1 MRFLARSL
9 AWIAIL
15 GPPLFLVAA
24 VQHGALTH
32 PFSDYCKLI
41 PLVEK
46 LQDGTLSFADLLAPL
61 NQNRPAT
68 WRALLLANARL
79 TGWDIRSEYVYL
91 LAALIGAFLVQVQLL
106 RRSCAACPRDRRLL
120 LVAVLSIVSFSPA
133 AHNNHWWSMLIQF
146 DLGHLFIVT
155 AFALVSWRGDAW
167 RAHALAA
174 LACWLAAY
182 TVTTG
187 LVAFVSC
194 AIVAQLFSSSPR
206 RPTRLTL
213 FWIANIVLVV
223 ALYVPGLP
231 EVEHGLPSLERWA
244 AFVLV
249 YLGSPAA
256 SLLWFPFQSQFDIPS
271 AASVTARNAVAG
283 VVLLT
288 MLAAKTLAIVR
299 AGDRSTGARACFAF
313 SLFAV
318 GAAVLTGMGRA
329 EFGPDGLANA
339 SASRFVLFGSYVL
352 YACLYAAAVER
363 PGVHARAWT
372 MPRPVRIAA
381 MLIVLACVTVT
392 YARSWSV
399 YDEARRFDRLLAVA
413 YGSGQS
419 DSPFDELIY
428 PVRSEIAGF
437 KATLRRLRLGPYRDA
452 PESDALEQL
461 AKTKVID
468 QFGINGLRPG
478 PDGLILFAHPHSR
491 FSIPVS
497 RAVAVTFRYGVMAN
511 ATSATPPTDGVEFRI
526 LAPDLDS
533 EAVLW
538 SSVWRPAPGAEYE
551 HLVTIALPRF
561 DFSGPLIFETLT
573 AGRFENDWA
582 YWADLGVV
590 RHQ

>member
-32 PFSDYCKLI
+32 PFSDYCQLI

-46 LQDGTLSFADLLAPL
+46 LQHGTLALPDLIAPL

-91 LAALIGAFLVQVQLL
+91 LAALVGAFLVQVRLL
-106 RRSCAACPRDRRLL
+106 VRSCAACSRDRVLA

-133 AHNNHWWSMLIQF
+133 AHNNHWWSMLLQF
-146 DLGHLFIVT
+146 DMGHLFIVT
-155 AFALVSWRGDAW
+155 ALALVSWHGHAW
-167 RAHALAA
+167 RSHVLAA
-174 LACWLAAY
+174 LACWLATY

-194 AIVAQLFSSSPR
+194 AIVAHLFAPAPR
-206 RPTRLTL
+206 RLGGLTR
-213 FWIANIVLVV
+213 FWLANIALALV
-223 ALYVPGLP
+223 LYVPGLP
-231 EVEHGLPSLERWA
+231 DIARGLPAPFAWTVFTLA
-244 AFVLV
+244 YV
-249 YLGSPAA
+249 GSPAA
-256 SLLWFPFQSQFDIPS
+256 SLFWFPFHSQFDIPS

-283 VVLLT
+283 VVLVT
-288 MLAAKTLAIVR
+288 MLAAKVLAILR
-299 AGDRSTGARACFAF
+299 AGDRSTGARACVAF

-318 GAAVLTGMGRA
+318 GAAVLTGLGRA
-329 EFGPDGLANA
+329 EFGPDGIANA
-339 SASRFVLFGSYVL
+339 NASRFVLFGSYAL

-372 MPRPVRIAA
+372 IPRPVRIAA
-381 MLIVLACVTVT
+381 MLTVLACVTVT
-392 YARSWSV
+392 YARSWTV
-399 YDEARRFDRLLAVA
+399 YDEARRFDRLLTVA
-413 YGSGQS
+413 YASGQG
-419 DSPFDELIY
+419 DNPFDELIY

-437 KATLRRLRLGPYRDA
+437 KTTLRRLRLGPYRDA

-582 YWADLGVV
+582 YWADVGVV